1 MSGDAVTSPIDPEL
15 LRTLL
20 IVLACS
26 GLFLIIVLS
35 ALVAL
40 LLAGTRRARVAFDRW
55 MTPDPAQLAL
65 RLTVLRRRHPAASD
79 AALLTRVINDQSLKA
94 GLVGALTGVGGILTL
109 PIAIPVDFALSA
121 RIQAATIHFIAQTFA
136 PDQSADTLRL
146 QTYAIL
152 AGQRFS
158 QQWAE
163 ASSRAVQ
170 AAIAQLIR
178 RLVAETVAES
188 LLKIVPFV
196 GAVVG
201 FAFNYAT
208 TRLIGRLAVQWY
220 TERRTRTTIETTKG
234 SLP

>member
-1 MSGDAVTSPIDPEL
+1 MTSAFDPEL

-26 GLFLIIVLS
+26 GLFLIVVLS
-35 ALVAL
+35 ALVVL

-65 RLTVLRRRHPAASD
+65 RLTELRRRHPAAND
-79 AALLTRVINDQSLKA
+79 AALAARVINDQAFKA
-94 GLVGALTGVGGILTL
+94 GLVGALTGVGGFLTL

-121 RIQAATIHFIAQTFA
+121 KIQAATIHFIAQTFA
-136 PDQSADTLRL
+136 PGQQVDSMRL

-196 GAVVG
+196 GAFVG
-201 FAFNYAT
+201 FAFNYAA
-208 TRLIGRLAVQWY
+208 TRLAGRLAIQWY
-220 TERRTRTTIETTKG
+220 ATRR
-234 SLP
+234 LPAINAPTQDV

>member
-1 MSGDAVTSPIDPEL
+1 MTSPIDPEL

-26 GLFLIIVLS
+26 GLFLIVILS
-35 ALVAL
+35 ALVVL

-65 RLTVLRRRHPAASD
+65 RLGELRRRHPAAND
-79 AALLTRVINDQSLKA
+79 AALVARVIKDQALKA
-94 GLVGALTGVGGILTL
+94 GLVGALTGVGGFLTL

-121 RIQAATIHFIAQTFA
+121 KIQAATIHFIAQTLA
-136 PDQSADTLRL
+136 PGQPVDALRL

-188 LLKIVPFV
+188 LLKVVPFV

-201 FAFNYAT
+201 FAFNYAA
-208 TRLIGRLAVQWY
+208 TRLAGRLAIQWY
-220 TERRTRTTIETTKG
+220 ASRR
-234 SLP
+234 LPAAVEQVQRDLS